1 MQITLRLITFQLPSI
16 KIIQY
21 CTILSLL
28 WAQDGYITG
37 VIISEDQTPI
47 HGANIYSETLDIGT
61 ISQVDGS
68 FTLSKVSQDK
78 LSLTISMIGFKEVKN
93 TIIMDE
99 LSYDL
104 GKVVMVKDTLELN
117 QIDVQAHNEL
127 QPHNFA
133 SNIDFYGR
141 EYHENLKSTLATT
154 LEKQTGLSIQSMGQA
169 TAKPVLRGYTGDRF
183 LLTENG
189 VTIGDLSNT
198 SIDHAISID
207 MASFNNIR
215 ICLLYT
221 SPSPRD

>member
-37 VIISEDQTPI
+37 VIVSEDQTPI

-117 QIDVQAHNEL
+117 QIDVM
-127 QPHNFA
+127 
-133 SNIDFYGR
+133 Y
-141 EYHENLKSTLATT
+141 
-154 LEKQTGLSIQSMGQA
+154 
-169 TAKPVLRGYTGDRF
+169 LR
-183 LLTENG
+183 
-189 VTIGDLSNT
+189 
-198 SIDHAISID
+198 
-207 MASFNNIR
+207 
-215 ICLLYT
+215 
-221 SPSPRD
+221 P